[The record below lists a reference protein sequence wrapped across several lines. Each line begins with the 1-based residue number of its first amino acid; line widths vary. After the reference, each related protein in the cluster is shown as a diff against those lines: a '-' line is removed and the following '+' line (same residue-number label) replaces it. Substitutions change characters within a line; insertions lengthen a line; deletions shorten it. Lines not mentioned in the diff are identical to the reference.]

1 MKKTIQP
8 IFFGIFLLGLSV
20 LLFIGIRPG
29 SGQTSD
35 EYVYLPSVR
44 LDPSPTPTV
53 TPTPTATPTCNY
65 KIIDSADFE
74 IENAIMAEIE
84 KVRSEKNLSELN
96 RLDEIIHAAR
106 LHSEDMAIFN
116 YVTHIDS
123 DRKYAPDRLKAV
135 CYIIE
140 EDQEVVW
147 GGTYENAETLVA
159 AWLENKFW
167 ESALLDEDIVDFGV
181 GYIKGVDGSTHAD
194 YFTVN
199 LARRQSTKAFT
210 SSQESCEIPLKNEYG
225 SGTLKIVDTELCNKY
240 FSQ

>member
-1 MKKTIQP
+1 MNKTNQP
-8 IFFGIFLLGLSV
+8 LIFGIFFLGLIA
-20 LLFIGIRPG
+20 LLAIGSQPG

-35 EYVYLPSVR
+35 ELLYLPQVR
-44 LDPSPTPTV
+44 LDPSPTPTM
-53 TPTPTATPTCNY
+53 TPTPTATPSCSY
-65 KIIDSADFE
+65 DIIDSADSE
-74 IENAIMAEIE
+74 IEDAIMAEIQ
-84 KVRSEKNLSELN
+84 KVRSDENQSELT

-123 DRKYAPDRLKAV
+123 KRKYAPDRLEAV

-147 GGTYENAETLVA
+147 GGTYEDAESLVA

-167 ESALLDEDIVDFGV
+167 KSALLDEDIVDFGV
-181 GYIKGVDGSTHAD
+181 GYIKGIEGSTHAD

-199 LARRQSTKAFT
+199 LARRQTTRAHLSN
-210 SSQESCEIPLKNEYG
+210 QQSCEIPLENEYG
-225 SGTLKIVDTELCNKY
+225 SGTLKVVDTELCNDY
-240 FSQ
+240 FSR